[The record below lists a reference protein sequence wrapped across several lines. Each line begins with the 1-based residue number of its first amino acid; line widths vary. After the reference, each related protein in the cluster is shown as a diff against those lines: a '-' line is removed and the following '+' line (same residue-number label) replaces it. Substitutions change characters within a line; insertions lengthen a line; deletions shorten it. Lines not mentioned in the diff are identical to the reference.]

1 VQVLVSP
8 ADVGR
13 IADFLTIFARLIMS
27 PHQIYCLSI
36 ASVACAL
43 IGTVLLAFAL
53 SRWMGAISLSLLAL
67 EVFRDAVVTR
77 NTLPNITGTD
87 RHRANAVRW
96 SKYLT
101 YGGLFLIVCASILQ
115 VIVLLNSNTPT
126 KEANKTVVA
135 TADNVPLSL
144 RSGSPISAVPH
155 L

>member
-1 VQVLVSP
+1 
-8 ADVGR
+8 
-13 IADFLTIFARLIMS
+13 MS
-27 PHQIYCLSI
+27 PNQIYCLSI

-144 RSGSPISAVPH
+144 RSGSSISAVPH

>member
-1 VQVLVSP
+1 
-8 ADVGR
+8 
-13 IADFLTIFARLIMS
+13 MS

-43 IGTVLLAFAL
+43 FGTVLLAFAL

-67 EVFRDAVVTR
+67 EVFRDAIVTG

-96 SKYLT
+96 SQYYT

-135 TADNVPLSL
+135 TADIVPLSL